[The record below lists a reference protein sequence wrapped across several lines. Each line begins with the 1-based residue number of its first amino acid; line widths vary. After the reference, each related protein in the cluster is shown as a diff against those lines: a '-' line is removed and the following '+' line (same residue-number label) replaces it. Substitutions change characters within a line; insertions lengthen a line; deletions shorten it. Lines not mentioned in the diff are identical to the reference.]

1 MHLNMTKGYRDRETM
16 HLNMTKEYNV
26 RDTMHLN
33 QLILRG
39 ERYISQRDNTRTVA
53 AED

>member
-1 MHLNMTKGYRDRETM
+1 MHLIMTEGYRDRETM
-16 HLNMTKEYNV
+16 HLIMTKGYNV

-33 QLILRG
+33 QLKLRG
-39 ERYISQRDNTRTVA
+39 ERYISQRDNTRTVV